1 MMAAGSPGSNI
12 GDPIS
17 FNTLV
22 SVGASFWNCSKI
34 LSFKKEN
41 VVEKSDYLSRACV
54 ISTIFYY
61 FYY

>member
-17 FNTLV
+17 FNTLI
-22 SVGASFWNCSKI
+22 SVGANFWNCSKI

-41 VVEKSDYLSRACV
+41 VVEKSDYLSRVCV